1 MCGIAGWIDYNRDLR
16 NHEDIINKMTGT
28 LVRRGPDAQ
37 GIYLKGNVCLMH
49 RRLIVID
56 PENGIQPMTIEKGS
70 TSYTIVYNGE
80 LYNTNELRDELIAFG
95 YHFRGHSDT
104 EVLLTAFIH
113 WGESCLERLNGIYAF
128 GVWNDTGKTLF
139 LARDRMGVKPLFVYD
154 YPNGIIFGSEL
165 KTLLANPLVEPRV
178 DNDGLKEIFLLG
190 PGRTSGKGVIKGVTE
205 LKPAEFLVFER
216 KTGWKVR
223 KYWSLKAGEHT
234 DDVKITI
241 EKTRFFITDAVK
253 RQLVSDVPLCCFLSG
268 GLDSS
273 IISKIASD
281 EYLSGSKGRL
291 HTYSV
296 NYVDNQQYFVKN
308 IFQPNSDEKYIQ
320 MMVNEIGSQ
329 HHEIL
334 LDNEDL
340 EKHLGDAVLARD
352 LPGMADVDS
361 SLLLFCREIKKEFT
375 VAVSGECADEIFGG
389 YPWYHNRD
397 ILFKNTF
404 PWSQSL
410 NLRQSILRPG
420 LLTDGEE
427 YVKQQYSD
435 TVNNTDSLPGEGEPE
450 VRMRQMFM
458 LNLNWF
464 MQTLLDRKDRMSMY
478 SGLEVRVPFCDH
490 RMVEYAYNMPWI
502 IKSLNGREKGI
513 VREAMKGILPDEIIW
528 RKKSPYPK
536 THNPK
541 YLNAVKSSLLKIL
554 NDSGSPLLPLI
565 NKQKVQEIID
575 SDGKALSMPWYGQ
588 LMTGTQLMA
597 YLNQVDIW
605 MRTYKIEIV

>member
-1 MCGIAGWIDYNRDLR
+1 
-16 NHEDIINKMTGT
+16 MT
-28 LVRRGPDAQ
+28 
-37 GIYLKGNVCLMH
+37 IKKGN
-49 RRLIVID
+49 
-56 PENGIQPMTIEKGS
+56 

-80 LYNTNELRDELIAFG
+80 LYNTNELRDELLSFG

-113 WGESCLERLNGIYAF
+113 WGESCLEKLNGIYAF
-128 GVWNDTGKTLF
+128 GVWNDTSKTLF
-139 LARDRMGVKPLFVYD
+139 LARDRMGVKPLFVYTYSD
-154 YPNGIIFGSEL
+154 GIILGSEL
-165 KTLLANPLVEPRV
+165 KTLLANPLVKPRI

-205 LKPAEFLVFER
+205 LKPGEFLVFE
-216 KTGWKVR
+216 KNLGWKIR
-223 KYWSLKAGEHT
+223 NYWSLKANEHT
-234 DDVKITI
+234 DDVKTTI
-241 EKTRFFITDAVK
+241 EKTRFLITDAVK

-281 EYLSGSKGRL
+281 IYLSDNKGRL

-296 NYVDNQQYFVKN
+296 NYIDNQQYFVKS
-308 IFQPNSDEKYIQ
+308 IFQPNSDEEYIQ
-320 MMVNEIGSQ
+320 MMVNEIASQ
-329 HHEIL
+329 HHEVL

-340 EKHLGDAVLARD
+340 EKYLDDAVLARD

-361 SLLLFCREIKKEFT
+361 SLLLFCREIKKKFT

-397 ILFKNTF
+397 ILFKDTF

-410 NLRQSILRPG
+410 DLRQGILKEG
-420 LLTDGEE
+420 LLVDGEE

-435 TVNNTDSLPGEGEPE
+435 TVNKTDTLPGEGEFE
-450 VRMRQMFM
+450 IRMRQLFM

-478 SGLEVRVPFCDH
+478 NGLEVRVPFCDH
-490 RMVEYAYNMPWI
+490 RLVEYAFNMPWS
-502 IKSLNGREKGI
+502 IKSLNNREKGI
-513 VREAMKGILPDEIIW
+513 VREAMKGILPDKIIS

-541 YLNAVKSSLLKIL
+541 YLNAVKSRLQNIL
-554 NDSGSPLLPLI
+554 NDSNSPLVQLI

-575 SDGKALSMPWYGQ
+575 SDGKTISMPWYGQ
-588 LMTGTQLMA
+588 LMTGVQLMA
-597 YLNQVDIW
+597 YLIQVDIW
-605 MRTYKIEIV
+605 MREYRIEIV